1 MKQYGAPYMG
11 SKSKIAE
18 DILAVLPR
26 GKRFVDL
33 FGGGFAMTHCA
44 MLSGKYEEFY
54 YNELNPLVVDMIK
67 KAIDGEYKNERRWI
81 DRETFFNLK
90 EKDGYIKYC
99 WSFGNNGDGYLYAKE
114 IEPWKK
120 ALHYARVLGD
130 CSLLKEFGIDS
141 NGSRQDISAHKEEY
155 KEKYIKWYLK
165 DICLSDADFNRLKKD
180 LDKKIKDQKEELRQ
194 YLCNALKESGLT
206 AAEVDRRLNTQMSRH
221 YFGHS
226 QWQFPTREEYNKMR
240 AFMPLKPYDEIYG
253 YQELLQS
260 LQSLERLQSLELHCG
275 SYVDYQHK
283 VGDVVYCFDDETEL
297 LTKRGWVN
305 VANIKKDDE
314 LLSREPNTARLEYI
328 KNTKKIAIN
337 YTGYMYSYEGK
348 NISINVSENHKLFIS
363 RKIGRKK
370 ERQDTTITADKAY
383 TSSFQFISAGGIWKG
398 TPEKTIKIL
407 GQEFDKIKFARLLGI
422 FLTDGSI
429 NKQDNIFIY
438 QTKES
443 IRNTIKNLLIDLNIE
458 FTEHKK
464 YFYLSRKYK
473 GYFKQFYLKEKRK
486 IPQDFKD
493 SNVEVLKSLLEG
505 IIDGDGDNSR
515 RRIYIG
521 SKSLVDDIQE
531 IIYKIGLSSCF
542 YIKEPKQSFL
552 KDENRY
558 IKALKPYFVVSIN
571 NKKYLNHIHKNEKRN
586 FYAGKLY
593 CCCLEKWHTV
603 LMRRHGKIIWINQ
616 CDPPYENTAKYSEDG
631 FNHKEFYDWVYS
643 RPYRVYFS
651 SYEIS
656 DNRFYKVWSKQ
667 KIQNLNGQGA
677 GAKVQE
683 TVYCNQPDK
692 VMLF

>member
-1 MKQYGAPYMG
+1 MG

-18 DILAVLPR
+18 DILAILPR

-67 KAIDGEYKNERRWI
+67 KAISGEYKNERRWI

-99 WSFGNNGDGYLYAKE
+99 WSFGNNGDSYLYAKE

-141 NGSRQDISAHKEEY
+141 SGSRRDISAHKDEY

-165 DICLSDADFNRLKKD
+165 NICLSDADFNRLKND

-206 AAEVDRRLNTQMSRH
+206 AAEVDRRLNTQMSGH
-221 YFGHS
+221 YFGRS
-226 QWQFPTREEYNKMR
+226 QWAFPTREEYNKMR
-240 AFMPLKPYDEIYG
+240 AFMPLKPYDEVYG

-260 LQSLERLQSLELHCG
+260 LQMLESLESLERLQRLQSLQSLESLERLERLERLELHCG

-283 VGDVVYCFDDETEL
+283 EGDVVY
-297 LTKRGWVN
+297 
-305 VANIKKDDE
+305 
-314 LLSREPNTARLEYI
+314 
-328 KNTKKIAIN
+328 
-337 YTGYMYSYEGK
+337 
-348 NISINVSENHKLFIS
+348 
-363 RKIGRKK
+363 
-370 ERQDTTITADKAY
+370 
-383 TSSFQFISAGGIWKG
+383 
-398 TPEKTIKIL
+398 
-407 GQEFDKIKFARLLGI
+407 
-422 FLTDGSI
+422 
-429 NKQDNIFIY
+429 
-438 QTKES
+438 
-443 IRNTIKNLLIDLNIE
+443 
-458 FTEHKK
+458 
-464 YFYLSRKYK
+464 
-473 GYFKQFYLKEKRK
+473 
-486 IPQDFKD
+486 
-493 SNVEVLKSLLEG
+493 
-505 IIDGDGDNSR
+505 
-515 RRIYIG
+515 
-521 SKSLVDDIQE
+521 
-531 IIYKIGLSSCF
+531 
-542 YIKEPKQSFL
+542 
-552 KDENRY
+552 
-558 IKALKPYFVVSIN
+558 
-571 NKKYLNHIHKNEKRN
+571 
-586 FYAGKLY
+586 
-593 CCCLEKWHTV
+593 
-603 LMRRHGKIIWINQ
+603 

-631 FNHKEFYDWVYS
+631 FNHKEFYDWVAS

-683 TVYCNQPDK
+683 TIYCNQPDK

>member
-11 SKSKIAE
+11 SKSQIAE
-18 DILAVLPR
+18 DILAILPR

-33 FGGGFAMTHCA
+33 FG
-44 MLSGKYEEFY
+44 
-54 YNELNPLVVDMIK
+54 
-67 KAIDGEYKNERRWI
+67 
-81 DRETFFNLK
+81 
-90 EKDGYIKYC
+90 
-99 WSFGNNGDGYLYAKE
+99 
-114 IEPWKK
+114 
-120 ALHYARVLGD
+120 
-130 CSLLKEFGIDS
+130 
-141 NGSRQDISAHKEEY
+141 
-155 KEKYIKWYLK
+155 
-165 DICLSDADFNRLKKD
+165 
-180 LDKKIKDQKEELRQ
+180 
-194 YLCNALKESGLT
+194 
-206 AAEVDRRLNTQMSRH
+206 
-221 YFGHS
+221 
-226 QWQFPTREEYNKMR
+226 
-240 AFMPLKPYDEIYG
+240 
-253 YQELLQS
+253 
-260 LQSLERLQSLELHCG
+260 
-275 SYVDYQHK
+275 
-283 VGDVVYCFDDETEL
+283 
-297 LTKRGWVN
+297 
-305 VANIKKDDE
+305 
-314 LLSREPNTARLEYI
+314 
-328 KNTKKIAIN
+328 
-337 YTGYMYSYEGK
+337 
-348 NISINVSENHKLFIS
+348 
-363 RKIGRKK
+363 
-370 ERQDTTITADKAY
+370 
-383 TSSFQFISAGGIWKG
+383 GGIWKG

-616 CDPPYENTAKYSEDG
+616 CDPPYENTATYSEDG
-631 FNHKEFYDWVYS
+631 FNHKEFYDWVAS
-643 RPYRVYFS
+643 RPYQVYFS

-656 DNRFYKVWSKQ
+656 DTRFYKVWSKEKTQ
-667 KIQNLNGQGA
+667 LLNGQRA

-683 TVYCNQPDK
+683 TIYCNQPDK

>member
-1 MKQYGAPYMG
+1 MNQYGAPYMG

-18 DILAVLPR
+18 DILAILPR

-67 KAIDGEYKNERRWI
+67 KAIAGEYKNGRRWI

-90 EKDGYIKYC
+90 DTDGYIKYC
-99 WSFGNNGDGYLYAKE
+99 WSFGNKGDTYLYAKE

-120 ALHYARVLGD
+120 ALHYARFLGD

-141 NGSRQDISAHKEEY
+141 NGSRKDISAHKEEY

-165 DICLSDADFNRLKKD
+165 NICLSAADFNRLKND
-180 LDKKIKDQKEELRQ
+180 LDKKIKD
-194 YLCNALKESGLT
+194 LKGEQLQ
-206 AAEVDRRLNTQMSRH
+206 R
-221 YFGHS
+221 
-226 QWQFPTREEYNKMR
+226 
-240 AFMPLKPYDEIYG
+240 
-253 YQELLQS
+253 LQS
-260 LQSLERLQSLELHCG
+260 LQRLQRLQRLERLANIGKIQIGCG
-275 SYVDYQHK
+275 SYVDYEYK
-283 VGDVVYCFDDETEL
+283 DGDIVYCFDDETEL

-443 IRNTIKNLLIDLNIE
+443 IRNTIKSLLIDLNIE

-616 CDPPYENTAKYSEDG
+616 CDPPYENTVKYSDDG
-631 FNHKEFYDWVYS
+631 FNHKEFYDWVAS

-656 DNRFYKVWSKQ
+656 DTRFYKVWSKEKTQ
-667 KIQNLNGQGA
+667 LLHGQGA

-683 TVYCNQPDK
+683 TIYCNQPDK